1 MQTTSSGEIRVRLSP
16 SEKRQR
22 LLQREIKRWL
32 PLLIENLKPKRII
45 VFGSFAENRVNE
57 WSDVDLVIIHET
69 NLLFLQRAKEAILL
83 TKPKVGVD
91 FLIYSPQEFFR
102 LSKER
107 PFFREEILNKGKVIY
122 ELR

>member
-1 MQTTSSGEIRVRLSP
+1 MQTTSSGKIRVRLSP
-16 SEKRQR
+16 SEKRRR

-45 VFGSFAENRVNE
+45 VFGSFAENHVNE
-57 WSDVDLVIIHET
+57 WSDIDLVIIHET
-69 NLLFLQRAKEAILL
+69 NLPFLQRAKEALLL

-91 FLIYSPQEFFR
+91 FLIYSPQEFSR